1 MLIHPTCL
9 SSYRL
14 IKNLIEKN
22 TISRVKLVL
31 MENPFQIINY
41 KAWSVPWII
50 VDGQAAATDP
60 VEYSELEAIIENRE
74 LVVRDPLEAFKN
86 TIIHSGYL
94 SSIVALWGSINPV
107 LNNEVILWGSINP
120 VLNNEVISVAI
131 RKPITKID
139 VEYVKERIVEKKEEI
154 YREIIDVVYR
164 TLGIAFVREL
174 LWASRGELTED
185 DLTKYVD
192 PLIVKTWLIAKASIG
207 RIGLPRDPWSR
218 GSESAEA
225 ISNFISRSARGILN
239 KVKREYEE
247 ITSDEDY
254 WRVIREISDQV

>member
-1 MLIHPTCL
+1 MLIHPTCS
-9 SSYRL
+9 SSYSL
-14 IKNLIEKN
+14 VKKLIEEN
-22 TISRVKLVL
+22 TISRVKLVS

-41 KAWSVPWII
+41 KAWSVPWVI
-50 VDGQAAATDP
+50 VDGQAVAADP
-60 VEYSELEAIIENRE
+60 IEYPELEAIIENRE
-74 LVVRDPLEAFKN
+74 LVIRDPLEAFKN

-107 LNNEVILWGSINP
+107 LNNEVI
-120 VLNNEVISVAI
+120 SVAI
-131 RKPITKID
+131 REPITKIN
-139 VEYVKERIVEKKEEI
+139 VEYVRERIVEKKEEI
-154 YREIIDVVYR
+154 YRETIDVAHR
-164 TLGIAFVREL
+164 TLGVAFVREL

-185 DLTKYVD
+185 DLIKYIN

-239 KVKREYEE
+239 KVRREYEE
-247 ITSDEDY
+247 ITSDQEY
-254 WRVIREISDQV
+254 WMVIRVISDRV

>member
-1 MLIHPTCL
+1 
-9 SSYRL
+9 
-14 IKNLIEKN
+14 
-22 TISRVKLVL
+22 
-31 MENPFQIINY
+31 
-41 KAWSVPWII
+41 

-74 LVVRDPLEAFKN
+74 LVIRDPLEAFKN

-107 LNNEVILWGSINP
+107 LNNEVI
-120 VLNNEVISVAI
+120 SVAI
-131 RKPITKID
+131 REPITKID
-139 VEYVKERIVEKKEEI
+139 VEYVKGRIVEKKEEI

-185 DLTKYVD
+185 DLTKYVN

-207 RIGLPRDPWSR
+207 RIGLPRDPWNR

>member
-1 MLIHPTCL
+1 
-9 SSYRL
+9 
-14 IKNLIEKN
+14 
-22 TISRVKLVL
+22 

-60 VEYSELEAIIENRE
+60 VEYPELEAIIENRE

-94 SSIVALWGSINPV
+94 SSIVALWGSID
-107 LNNEVILWGSINP
+107 P

-131 RKPITKID
+131 REPITKID

-207 RIGLPRDPWSR
+207 RIGLPRDPWNR
-218 GSESAEA
+218 GGESAEA

-239 KVKREYEE
+239 KVRREYEE

>member
-1 MLIHPTCL
+1 MRRVEVLIHPTCL

-14 IKNLIEKN
+14 IKKLIEKN
-22 TISRVKLVL
+22 TISRVKLVS
-31 MENPFQIINY
+31 MENLFQIINY

-60 VEYSELEAIIENRE
+60 VEYPELEAIIENRE

-94 SSIVALWGSINPV
+94 SSIVALWGSINP
-107 LNNEVILWGSINP
+107 I
-120 VLNNEVISVAI
+120 LNNEVISVAI
-131 RKPITKID
+131 REPITKIN

-207 RIGLPRDPWSR
+207 RIGLPRDPWNR

-239 KVKREYEE
+239 KVRREYEE